1 MIVFHF
7 AYILVVRGKKATV
20 MDLLKSPV
28 LSPLLKICFLHYPA
42 RPSDLACRPRRRSRH
57 NGTLYSRN
65 LSAVGVTA
73 GMATAGCQRIL
84 WWSAGP
90 PSVEGEPGVWWHL
103 AFYGKKLC
111 IRVDIQPYA

>member
-1 MIVFHF
+1 MGEKNHPS
-7 AYILVVRGKKATV
+7 YPLS
-20 MDLLKSPV
+20 LKSA
-28 LSPLLKICFLHYPA
+28 SSITLLVPPILLVA
-42 RPSDLACRPRRRSRH
+42 RTANSHH